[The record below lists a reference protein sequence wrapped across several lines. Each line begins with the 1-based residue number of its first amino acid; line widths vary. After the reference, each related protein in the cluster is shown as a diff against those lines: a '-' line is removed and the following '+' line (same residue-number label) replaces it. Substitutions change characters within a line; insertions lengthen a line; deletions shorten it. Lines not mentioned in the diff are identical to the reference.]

1 MPSAAM
7 AMAVALSIRDMINGA
22 PKPTQKASMAEMGA
36 ACVASTG
43 SGLLT
48 GTAASM
54 TVFPVV
60 PNFEKYPE
68 YGRDMNLTFGE
79 IGLAG
84 HWLKYLLHLLFIY
97 QAKLKPGWS
106 IIPD

>member
-1 MPSAAM
+1 
-7 AMAVALSIRDMINGA
+7 
-22 PKPTQKASMAEMGA
+22 MAEMGA

-43 SGLLT
+43 SGIFS

-60 PNFEKYPE
+60 PNYDKYPE
-68 YGRDMNLTFGE
+68 YGRDMKLTFGE

-84 HWLKYLLHLLFIY
+84 HWMKYLLHHLFIY
-97 QAKLKPGWS
+97 QARMKAGWS
-106 IIPD
+106 WLPD

>member
-1 MPSAAM
+1 MS
-7 AMAVALSIRDMINGA
+7 
-22 PKPTQKASMAEMGA
+22 EMGA

-48 GTAASM
+48 GTAATM

-60 PNFEKYPE
+60 PDFAKYPE
-68 YGRDMNLTFGE
+68 YGRDANLTFGE

-84 HWLKYLLHLLFIY
+84 HWMKYLLHHAFIY
-97 QAKLKPGWS
+97 QAKMKPGCS